1 MQSRWRM
8 TCERGQTAVQYA
20 GMAFFAAVLA
30 VVLIAFSTPI
40 GEQVACKIQGAI
52 AELTGDSYSC
62 SSTAAS
68 DPYQVD
74 PSKVV
79 KSSIEKSSS
88 TEIGVSVPVGPGSV
102 NVDGKDGQAITFTTY
117 SDGSGMRGFSSTQ
130 ELSGSYGVEKGR
142 ESSKENKGGE
152 AGFEAKVSA
161 SGGVSVSRTTT
172 NNFHCDSEGQ
182 PSCRQFDR
190 DNSEAIEDH
199 LDNHGFGRFGEEKE
213 VNDEVD
219 EQSVS
224 HKVRLF
230 LQAGASVSANAEIK
244 KNNNNGGEE
253 DEEGASVSVGSG
265 SVGASVSISGEA
277 SYTHTDSIAKTET
290 GEKHSTS
297 HEFSYKGEASA
308 SASAEGKGPNEVFG
322 LEGNADASASYVGN
336 YKVTYDEMG
345 NLQTITFTNV
355 KEGQASASAKAEV
368 GGAEIGDASAATPTV
383 TSTIE
388 TTLDVSSL
396 SPEQRRIAEDY
407 VNSSLTNGALTVPQ
421 SALDPSKP
429 SSDPF
434 DNLLYE
440 RAQVTRTLQEG
451 TQVTDSGGVDFWVMN
466 WNEVDSE
473 TTKETLSV
481 EQLGRPSVGGGER
494 RYEDAEIP

>member
-8 TCERGQTAVQYA
+8 ICERGQTAVQYA

-30 VVLIAFSTPI
+30 VVLIAFATPI
-40 GEQVACKIQGAI
+40 GKQVACNIQGAI
-52 AELTGDSYSC
+52 AELTGGSYSC
-62 SSTAAS
+62 SSTGAS

-79 KSSIEKSSS
+79 KSSVEKSSS
-88 TEIGVSVPVGPGSV
+88 TEIGASVPVGPGSV
-102 NVDGKDGQAITFTTY
+102 NVDGKDEQVITFTTY

-142 ESSKENKGGE
+142 GSSKENKGGE
-152 AGFEAKVSA
+152 VGFEAQVSA
-161 SGGVSVSRTTT
+161 AGGVSVSRTTT
-172 NNFHCDSEGQ
+172 KSFHCDSEGQ

-199 LDNHGFGRFGEEKE
+199 LDNHGFGRFGEEEE

-230 LQAGASVSANAEIK
+230 LQAGASVGANAEIK
-244 KNNNNGGEE
+244 KNNGGEG
-253 DEEGASVSVGSG
+253 DDEGASVSVGSG

-290 GEKHSTS
+290 GEKRSTS

-336 YKVTYDEMG
+336 YKVTYDERG

-355 KEGQASASAKAEV
+355 KEGQASASVNAEV
-368 GGAEIGDASAATPTV
+368 GGEEIGDTSAATPTV
-383 TSTIE
+383 TSTVE

-421 SALDPSKP
+421 SALDPSRP

-451 TQVTDSGGVDFWVMN
+451 TQVTDSGGVDVWVMN

-494 RYEDAEIP
+494 RYEDVEIP